1 VFSGIIEAKGKI
13 SDLSGHSI
21 SFIVDPPLTDLNES
35 DSIMVDGACLTI
47 TNASNEGHRFT
58 VDIVSETLKR
68 TNLGQ
73 LSINDSVN
81 LERSV
86 KYGDRIG
93 GHLVQGH
100 VDSTGKILKITTVEN
115 SWIISVKIPKKII
128 KLCVEKGF
136 IAINGTSLTLISVD
150 YKMSSFEVAVVP
162 YTYNN
167 TTISCLHPGSVV
179 NIETDVISKYV
190 KNLIDPYNPV

>member
-1 VFSGIIEAKGKI
+1 MFSGIIEAKGKI

-21 SFIVDPPLTDLNES
+21 SFIVDPPLTDLNQS
-35 DSIMVDGACLTI
+35 DSIMVDGACLTV
-47 TNASNEGHRFT
+47 TNASKDGHRFT
-58 VDIVSETLKR
+58 VDIVPETVKR

-86 KYGDRIG
+86 KYGDRIS

-100 VDSTGKILKITTVEN
+100 VDGTGKILKITTVEN
-115 SWIISVKIPKKII
+115 SWIIGVKVPKKII
-128 KLCVEKGF
+128 NLCVEKGF
-136 IAINGTSLTLISVD
+136 IAINGTSLTLVSVD
-150 YKMSSFEVAVVP
+150 YKMSTFEVTIVP

-167 TTISCLHPGSVV
+167 TTISSLHAGSIV

-190 KNLIDPYNPV
+190 KNLMDPYNPV

>member
-1 VFSGIIEAKGKI
+1 MFSGIIEAKGKI

-21 SFIVDPPLTDLNES
+21 SFIVDAPLTDLNES

-86 KYGDRIG
+86 KYGDRIS

-100 VDSTGKILKITTVEN
+100 VDGTGKILSKSICGGETTIEIRLNEKYMKYCIYKGSICLDGISLTISNITDNSISLAIIPYTLENTTLSFKCAGDFLNVETDMFA
-115 SWIISVKIPKKII
+115 KY
-128 KLCVEKGF
+128 VEKIYAGEQ
-136 IAINGTSLTLISVD
+136 N
-150 YKMSSFEVAVVP
+150 
-162 YTYNN
+162 
-167 TTISCLHPGSVV
+167 
-179 NIETDVISKYV
+179 
-190 KNLIDPYNPV
+190 